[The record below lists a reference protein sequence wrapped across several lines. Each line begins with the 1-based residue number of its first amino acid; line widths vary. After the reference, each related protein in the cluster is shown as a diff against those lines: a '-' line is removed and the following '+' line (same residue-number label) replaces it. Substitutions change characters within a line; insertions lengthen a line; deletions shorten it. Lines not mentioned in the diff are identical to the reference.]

1 MLREKLD
8 LKDSKKARVP
18 MRGTGAEHFVVAV
31 KPRNGGGA
39 KGMRHPARLVGQPDN
54 GMSR

>member
-1 MLREKLD
+1 MRREKLD

-31 KPRNGGGA
+31 KPRNGGGSA
-39 KGMRHPARLVGQPDN
+39 KVSLVAGEVEADGN
-54 GMSR
+54 R

>member
-8 LKDSKKARVP
+8 VKDSKKARVP